1 MPKIDGTIKLEDLQ
15 QAVTVKRDSKGVP
28 HIRSETAHDL
38 YFSQGYVQ
46 AQDRLFQ
53 MDLSRRQ
60 ASGMLSEVVG
70 EAAVDRDKLF
80 RTLGLR
86 RAAEASVSQ
95 YNGEAK
101 DALQSFADGVNAF
114 IREAKKEKKL
124 PVEFTILGYEPAEW
138 SIVDTLTM
146 GKYMAFDL
154 GGHWHGQAFRYWALK
169 NLPKEQA
176 NELFPAYPKDAPRL
190 LAELKNTN
198 VDVAQSFS
206 KTIIPPEFNG
216 SNNWVVSGEKSA
228 SGKPILADDPHLS
241 LATPS
246 IWYQTRLEMKG
257 LNVSG
262 VIFAGVP
269 GVILGHNDKIAWGV
283 TNTGPDVQD

>member
-1 MPKIDGTIKLEDLQ
+1 
-15 QAVTVKRDSKGVP
+15 
-28 HIRSETAHDL
+28 
-38 YFSQGYVQ
+38 
-46 AQDRLFQ
+46 

-95 YNGEAK
+95 YDGEAK

-114 IREAKKEKKL
+114 IREAKEEKKL

-138 SIVDTLTM
+138 SIVDTLTI

-176 NELFPAYPKDAPRL
+176 NELFPTYPKDAPRL
-190 LAELKNTN
+190 LAELENTN
-198 VDVAQSFS
+198 VNVAQSFAKRLFHQS
-206 KTIIPPEFNG
+206 LM
-216 SNNWVVSGEKSA
+216 VV
-228 SGKPILADDPHLS
+228 I
-241 LATPS
+241 T
-246 IWYQTRLEMKG
+246 G
-257 LNVSG
+257 L
-262 VIFAGVP
+262 
-269 GVILGHNDKIAWGV
+269 
-283 TNTGPDVQD
+283 